1 MNLTHPPY
9 PPQVDPVTG
18 RKVEIYKVSEWRDRV
33 LDLCEFE
40 ITHQY
45 FGLSYTD
52 LMNLDTAEF
61 EDIEDRVHKIA
72 EQKTQNMNKMKAEM
86 SGKPMPSSTN
96 LLKDLHR

>member
-1 MNLTHPPY
+1 MHPPY
-9 PPQVDPVTG
+9 PPQGDPVTG

-86 SGKPMPSSTN
+86 SGRSMPSSTN